1 MLDQYIPFFHEEFV
15 KQLKKYKSFKKRIQS
30 KVDYILKN
38 PYNAELLGKAK
49 IDLRGKRSIRI
60 TKNFRLI
67 FSICEECIKRGY
79 EDFNYSHCKN
89 ICEKRNDRIILLTF
103 GPHQV
108 AYKKK

>member
-1 MLDQYIPFFHEEFV
+1 MLDQYISFFHEEFE
-15 KQLKKYKSFKKRIQS
+15 KQLKKYKSLKKRVQN

-38 PYNAELLGKAK
+38 PYNSELLGKAK

-79 EDFNYSHCKN
+79 EEFNLPYCKD
-89 ICEKRNDRIILLTF
+89 ICEKRNDLIIFLTF

-108 AYKKK
+108 SYKKK